1 MKVSEPCPGRGT
13 GRGSEARSP
22 YMVEPYAVYGRARC
36 SIWYSHLQ
44 CMVEPCTVYGRAK
57 YSIWQSSAIYSEVG
71 FTSQYMAAASGHK
84 GTVIVLLE
92 ADAGPDRHTP

>member
-1 MKVSEPCPGRGT
+1 
-13 GRGSEARSP
+13 
-22 YMVEPYAVYGRARC
+22 MVE
-36 SIWYSHLQ
+36 LN
-44 CMVEPCTVYGRAK
+44 TVYGR
-57 YSIWQSSAIYSEVG
+57 AIYSEVG